1 MGTGRNMMTM
11 QDYLDRAPKS
21 VQAYIGDSRFRKAN
35 GDFSVGKSSYR
46 AIRLIGKFVKNQ
58 VPFNSRDAFIKDFV
72 YKNPNAFWDLY
83 SKSKRP
89 DYRYK

>member
-1 MGTGRNMMTM
+1 MK
-11 QDYLDRAPKS
+11 DYFDRAPKS
-21 VQAYIGDSRFRKAN
+21 VKAYLNDSRFRKAN

-72 YKNPNAFWDLY
+72 SKSPSAFWDLY
-83 SKSKRP
+83 DKSKRP

>member
-1 MGTGRNMMTM
+1 M
-11 QDYLDRAPKS
+11 QDYLDRAPQVVKNYLGNS
-21 VQAYIGDSRFRKAN
+21 NYRKAN

-58 VPFNSRDAFIKDFV
+58 VPFKSRDAFIKDFV
-72 YKNPNAFWDLY
+72 SKNPNAFWDLY
-83 SKSKRP
+83 DKSKRP